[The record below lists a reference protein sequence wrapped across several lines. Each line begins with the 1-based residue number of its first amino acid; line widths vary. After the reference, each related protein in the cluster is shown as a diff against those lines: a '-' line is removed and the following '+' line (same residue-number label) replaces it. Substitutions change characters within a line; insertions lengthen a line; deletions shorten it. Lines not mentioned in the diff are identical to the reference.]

1 MLCFFESTHFA
12 RQEHNTLPYID
23 RDVSQPEIALVH
35 KGRAHS
41 GRDPPVFERDSD
53 AAHLR
58 LGTTRAGGRRAEN
71 GEGNKGVSTHEPTL
85 PQGNRAAYFG
95 AFASRHAAKAA
106 STSATA
112 ARALPSRRLC
122 FHSLNPAFKRDAA
135 PANSRLVAAI
145 VAVSDG
151 DNIGL

>member
-12 RQEHNTLPYID
+12 RQEYNTLPYID
-23 RDVSQPEIALVH
+23 GDVSQPEIALVH

-41 GRDPPVFERDSD
+41 GRDAPVFERDLD
-53 AAHLR
+53 GAR
-58 LGTTRAGGRRAEN
+58 LGLGAACAGRRRAEN
-71 GEGNKGVSTHEPTL
+71 GEGHKGVSTHEPTL

-95 AFASRHAAKAA
+95 AFANRHAASAA

-112 ARALPSRRLC
+112 ARALPSRRFC
-122 FHSLNPAFKRDAA
+122 FHSLKPAFNSDAA

-145 VAVSDG
+145 VAVSDA